1 MPKILV
7 GEQPFCAAFQKIS
20 GSERVSK
27 KRVNED
33 QMFQSKIFCLTVP
46 KSLLGEQ
53 PFCVVF
59 QKVSGSEKVL
69 KKSGKEY

>member
-27 KRVNED
+27 KRVKED

>member
-1 MPKILV
+1 M
-7 GEQPFCAAFQKIS
+7 FQEIS
-20 GSERVSK
+20 GREKVLE
-27 KRVNED
+27 KRGKED

-46 KSLLGEQ
+46 KNLVGEQ
-53 PFCVVF
+53 PFCAVF